1 MRLLAFLLTACAA
14 ALCQPAPPTGP
25 TVRSPEIHPD
35 GRVSFRLLAPKATEV
50 TLRGEWMEGA
60 GRLPLA
66 KNDEG
71 VWSITVGPLPADLY
85 SYSFQVDG
93 LQVVDPR
100 NPLIKLGATASNT
113 SLIDIPGERA
123 AFHAIREVPHGTVH
137 VHHYMSRPAASMRR
151 MHVYTPPGYEK
162 ITQTKYPVLYLLH
175 GSGDTDAEWY
185 YLGRSGIIL
194 DNLLAVGKARP
205 MLIVMTDGHPVK
217 ADNRDPGARAQN
229 TARFSEDLL
238 TEVIPL
244 IERTYRVNA
253 SREHRALAG
262 LSMGGMQ
269 TIAVGLPNLDKFSH
283 LGVFSAGA
291 GGRERDASA
300 FEKTH
305 AAVLAK
311 PEDTNKKLRLFWIA
325 CGKNDFLL
333 PSVDALLASLNRHG
347 IRHTWR
353 PTEGGHT
360 WTNWR
365 FYLAEFLPLLFG
377 AS

>member
-1 MRLLAFLLTACAA
+1 
-14 ALCQPAPPTGP
+14 
-25 TVRSPEIHPD
+25 
-35 GRVSFRLLAPKATEV
+35 
-50 TLRGEWMEGA
+50 MEGP

-66 KNDEG
+66 KGDDG
-71 VWSITVGPLPADLY
+71 VWSLTVGPLPADLY
-85 SYSFQVDG
+85 SYSFQADG
-93 LQVVDPR
+93 LQVLDPR
-100 NPLIKLGATASNT
+100 NPLVKLGATSSNT
-113 SLIDIPGERA
+113 SLVDIPGERA
-123 AFHAIREVPHGTVH
+123 AFHAIRDVPHGTVH
-137 VHHYMSRPAASMRR
+137 VHHYASKPAASMRR
-151 MHVYTPPGYEK
+151 LHVYTPPGYEK
-162 ITQTKYPVLYLLH
+162 NGQTKYPVLYLLH

-185 YLGRSGIIL
+185 YLGRAGIIL
-194 DNLLAVGKARP
+194 DNLLAAGKSRP

-217 ADNRDPGARAQN
+217 DPAARPQN

-244 IERTYRVNA
+244 IERTYRVNT
-253 SREHRALAG
+253 SRDQRALAG

-269 TIAVGLPNLDKFSH
+269 TLTVGLANLDKFSY

-300 FEKTH
+300 FERTH

-325 CGKNDFLL
+325 CGKTDFLL
-333 PSVDALLASLNRHG
+333 PSVEALLESLNKHN

-365 FYLAEFLPLLFG
+365 FYLAEFLPLLFS